1 MIQNFYIL
9 SFVRMSELIITLVV
23 VVIMTVGF
31 VLLYKWNSGIFP
43 ASKIIVTDPPIEHS
57 GLEPTQ
63 AKFMFFYT
71 SWCPHCKTAHAPW
84 NSFKQQ
90 LKNTKATYGGNTILF
105 EEINAESNSGKS
117 ALYKINAYPTFKVE
131 TTKKVIE
138 MKGVADP
145 LTFDQFLISALGPKK
160 LAS

>member
-1 MIQNFYIL
+1 MQNFYIPC
-9 SFVRMSELIITLVV
+9 FVRMSELLISLLVV
-23 VVIMTVGF
+23 LIMTSAF
-31 VLLYKWNSGIFP
+31 VFVYKWRSGIYP
-43 ASKIIVTDPPIEHS
+43 ASKVIVTDPPIEHS

-90 LKNTKATYGGNTILF
+90 LKNNKATYGGYKVIF
-105 EEINAESNSGKS
+105 EDINAEVDVGKS

-131 TTKKVIE
+131 TTKKVTE
-138 MKGVADP
+138 MKGVPDP
-145 LTFDQFLISALGPKK
+145 LTFDQFLINALGPKK